1 MSEQEGKPVEFD
13 PNEIKRRRQQREQA
27 LVSDAAK
34 KEDPDDLFSIPKMN
48 YEEEWYVPPEPLASS
63 EGTSVRPP
71 RHPWRRNWGAR
82 WLVSL
87 LLFVGL
93 FLTFHSDSDLAKQA
107 QLTVRNALTRPID
120 VQAISSWMAQSA
132 ARMHLS
138 LPAFSGTPSTYAT
151 PIAGPIVRSYDAAQ
165 HPGVDIAA
173 ASGQS
178 VFAIDSGMVMES
190 GEDPQLGKYVTI
202 DHGGNPVLV
211 ATYAGLGEVRVR
223 ADQWVTK
230 REVIGTVA
238 AQSEGEGAHLHLAI
252 RVDGKVVDP
261 NSILPD
267 LKQSV
272 SSQ

>member
-1 MSEQEGKPVEFD
+1 MEFD

-27 LVSDAAK
+27 LVAGAVK
-34 KEDPDDLFSIPKMN
+34 KDDSDDLFSVPKMN
-48 YEEEWYVPPEPLASS
+48 YEEEWYVPQEPLASP
-63 EGTSVRPP
+63 ERISVQAP

-107 QLTVRNALTRPID
+107 QLTVRNVLTKPID
-120 VQAISSWMAQSA
+120 VQAVSSWISQSA

-138 LPAFSGTPSTYAT
+138 LPAFSGAQSTYAT
-151 PIAGPIVRSYDAAQ
+151 PIAGPILRSYDATK
-165 HPGVDIAA
+165 HPGIDIAA
-173 ASGQS
+173 AGGQS
-178 VFAIDSGMVMES
+178 VFAMDSGMVMES
-190 GEDPQLGKYVTI
+190 GEDPQMGKYVTI
-202 DHGGNPVLV
+202 DHGGNPALV

-230 REVIGTVA
+230 REVIGTIA
-238 AQSEGEGAHLHLAI
+238 AQSEGEEAHLHLAI
-252 RVDGKVVDP
+252 RLEGKVVDP
-261 NSILPD
+261 SSVLTN
-267 LKQSV
+267 LKQNV